1 MSWIENLL
9 FTPSVAH
16 SLVLVALVIAIGLYL
31 SRIKIGGISIGVTW
45 ILFVGIIF
53 GHFGL
58 VLDATTS
65 HFVKEF
71 GLILFIYSIGIQVG
85 PGFFESFKSGGL
97 TLNGLAAATILL
109 AGATC
114 LLVGLITNEDPF
126 AMIGVL
132 YGAVTNT
139 PGLGAAQ
146 QTFSD
151 MTNGVSNPNF
161 ASGYAVA
168 YPLGVVGIIGSIVA
182 FRYIFRINL
191 EEENRKLQNPS
202 NAGNEPVTAI
212 TFEAQNSG
220 IYDKTV
226 GEIQRIVGRK
236 AIITRIQHTCDNKIE
251 LANEN
256 TAVAKGDR
264 LFVVLAPE
272 ETPYFE
278 AIIGKKI
285 EGMETEE
292 WDKMDKNTLV
302 CERIVVTNQ
311 EINGTELGKLALR
324 TKYNVHISRV
334 KRAGVDLMADP
345 RLVLQLGDRLT
356 VVGEA
361 AHVKVVQQ
369 KVGDSVKKLDEPN
382 LMAVFLGIA
391 LGVLLGSIPFFI
403 PGMSVPVKLGLAGGP
418 LIVSILVSKFGT
430 KFKLV
435 TYTTSSA
442 NLLMRQIGITL
453 FLAAVG
459 IGAGEGF
466 VDTVLNGGYRWILYG
481 FVMTVVPII
490 TVGLIGH
497 FIFKVNYFQLA
508 GMISGALTDPPAL
521 AYSNSICSTDQAS
534 VAYSTVYPLSMFLRV
549 VSAQILVLTSF

>member
-85 PGFFESFKSGGL
+85 PGFFESFKSRGL

>member
-45 ILFVGIIF
+45 ILFVGIVF

-161 ASGYAVA
+161 VSGYAVA

-534 VAYSTVYPLSMFLRV
+534 VAYSTAYPLSMFLRV

>member
-45 ILFVGIIF
+45 ILFVGIVF

-109 AGATC
+109 ASATC

-226 GEIQRIVGRK
+226 GDIQRIVGRK

>member
-45 ILFVGIIF
+45 ILFVGIVF

-334 KRAGVDLMADP
+334 KRAGVDLRADP

>member
-45 ILFVGIIF
+45 ILFVGIVF

-97 TLNGLAAATILL
+97 TLNGLAAASILL

-251 LANEN
+251 LADEH
-256 TAVAKGDR
+256 TKVAKGDK
-264 LFVVLAPE
+264 LFVVLSPE

-278 AIIGKKI
+278 AIIGRKI
-285 EGMETEE
+285 EGMETKE
-292 WDKMDKNTLV
+292 WDRMDKNTLV
-302 CERIVVTNQ
+302 CERIVVTNPD
-311 EINGTELGKLALR
+311 INGTALGKLALR
-324 TKYNVHISRV
+324 TKYNVHISRI

>member
-1 MSWIENLL
+1 MSWFENLFL
-9 FTPSVAH
+9 TAGVAH
-16 SLVLVALVIAIGLYL
+16 SVLLVALVIAIGLYL
-31 SRIKIGGISIGVTW
+31 SRIKICGVSIGVTW
-45 ILFVGIIF
+45 ILFVGIVF

-58 VLDATTS
+58 VLDPTTS

-85 PGFFESFKSGGL
+85 PGFFESFKSGGI
-97 TLNGLAAATILL
+97 TLNGLAAAIVLL
-109 AGATC
+109 AGVTC
-114 LLVGLITNEDPF
+114 YAIQAITGEDF
-126 AMIGVL
+126 YAMTGVL

-151 MTNGVSNPNF
+151 LSNGVSNPSF

-168 YPLGVVGIIGSIVA
+168 YPLGVVGIIGSIVV
-182 FRYIFRINL
+182 FRYIFGVNL
-191 EEENRKLQNPS
+191 EEENKKQQKENQS
-202 NAGNEPVTAI
+202 TEPVAAV

-220 IYDKTV
+220 IYNKTV
-226 GEIQRIVGRK
+226 SDIQRIVGRK
-236 AIITRIQHTCDNKIE
+236 TIITRIQHVNNNDIE
-251 LANEN
+251 LVNDN
-256 TAVAKGDR
+256 TIVEKGDK

-272 ETPYFE
+272 EIPYFE

-285 EGMETEE
+285 EGMETNE

-302 CERIVVTNQ
+302 CERIVVTNS
-311 EINGTELGKLALR
+311 EINGVALGKLALR

-345 RLVLQLGDRLT
+345 GLVLQMGDRLT
-356 VVGEA
+356 IVGEA
-361 AHVKVVQQ
+361 AHVKEVQQ
-369 KVGDSVKKLDEPN
+369 KVGDSVKKLEEPN
-382 LMAVFLGIA
+382 LMAIFLGIA
-391 LGVLLGSIPFFI
+391 LGVLLGSVPIFL

-442 NLLMRQIGITL
+442 NLLMRQIGITM

-459 IGAGEGF
+459 IGAGDGF
-466 VDTVLNGGYRWILYG
+466 VDTVLNGGYWWVLYG
-481 FVMTVVPII
+481 FIITVVPILI
-490 TVGLIGH
+490 VGLIGH
-497 FIFKVNYFQLA
+497 FYFKVSYFSLS

-521 AYSNSICSTDQAS
+521 AYSNSICANDQAS

-549 VSAQILVLTSF
+549 ISAQILVLIAF

>member
-45 ILFVGIIF
+45 ILFVGIVF

-251 LANEN
+251 LADEH

-534 VAYSTVYPLSMFLRV
+534 VAYSTVYPLSMFSRV

>member
-45 ILFVGIIF
+45 ILFVGIVF

>member
-45 ILFVGIIF
+45 ILFVGIVF

-168 YPLGVVGIIGSIVA
+168 YPLGVVGIIGTIVA

-226 GEIQRIVGRK
+226 GDIQRIVGRK

-382 LMAVFLGIA
+382 LMAV
-391 LGVLLGSIPFFI
+391 SIPFFI

>member
-45 ILFVGIIF
+45 ILFVGIVF

-168 YPLGVVGIIGSIVA
+168 YPLGVVGIIGTIVA

-226 GEIQRIVGRK
+226 GDIQRIVGRK

>member
-45 ILFVGIIF
+45 ILFVGIVF

-109 AGATC
+109 ASATC

>member
-45 ILFVGIIF
+45 ILFVGIVF

-191 EEENRKLQNPS
+191 EEENRKLQSPS

>member
-45 ILFVGIIF
+45 ILFVGIVF

-251 LANEN
+251 LADEH

>member
-16 SLVLVALVIAIGLYL
+16 SLILVALVIAIGLYL

-45 ILFVGIIF
+45 ILFVGIVF

>member
-1 MSWIENLL
+1 MYWFENLL
-9 FTPSVAH
+9 FAPGVAH
-16 SLVLVALVIAIGLYL
+16 SLLLVALVIAIGLYL

-45 ILFVGIIF
+45 ILFVGIVF

-58 VLDATTS
+58 VLDPTTS

-97 TLNGLAAATILL
+97 TLNSLAAATIIL

-114 LLVGLITNEDPF
+114 ILISSITGEDPF

-151 MTNGVSNPNF
+151 MANGASNPNF

-182 FRYIFRINL
+182 FRYLFKINL
-191 EEENRKLQNPS
+191 EEENRKLHT
-202 NAGNEPVTAI
+202 ADTATDAVTAI

-220 IYDKTV
+220 IYNKTL

-236 AIITRIQHTCDNKIE
+236 AIITRIQHADNKKIE

-345 RLVLQLGDRLT
+345 RLVLQMGDRLT

-382 LMAVFLGIA
+382 LMAIFLGIA
-391 LGVLLGSIPFFI
+391 LGVLLGSVPFFI

-430 KFKLV
+430 KLKLV

-442 NLLMRQIGITL
+442 NLLMRQIGITM

-459 IGAGEGF
+459 IGAGDGF
-466 VDTVLNGGYRWILYG
+466 VATILNGGYRWILYG
-481 FVMTVVPII
+481 FAITVVPII

-497 FIFKVNYFQLA
+497 YFFKVSYFQLA

-521 AYSNSICSTDQAS
+521 AYSNSICTNDQAS
-534 VAYSTVYPLSMFLRV
+534 VAYSTVYPLSMFLRII
-549 VSAQILVLTSF
+549 SAQILVLTSF

>member
-45 ILFVGIIF
+45 ILFVGIVF

-391 LGVLLGSIPFFI
+391 LGVLLGSMPFFI